1 MKYGEGPRSV
11 LCPWAPNVLA
21 MPLLAAAQKQTQAGQ
36 GEDVLGVREE
46 DILSWEVS
54 ESKERLRESVYDEID
69 ISHPITYGDCNICTL
84 ITQEKGKLK
93 RIGDLKQ
100 MCEHSG
106 LKAEG
111 PEMRKDSFIRPLKS
125 LVSIGFPS

>member
-1 MKYGEGPRSV
+1 MYY
-11 LCPWAPNVLA
+11 
-21 MPLLAAAQKQTQAGQ
+21 
-36 GEDVLGVREE
+36 REE

-84 ITQEKGKLK
+84 ITQGKGKLK
-93 RIGDLKQ
+93 CISDLKQ

-106 LKAEG
+106 LKAG
-111 PEMRKDSFIRPLKS
+111 PEMRKDTFIRPLKS
-125 LVSIGFPS
+125 LVSKCTCANRGRNEDKS